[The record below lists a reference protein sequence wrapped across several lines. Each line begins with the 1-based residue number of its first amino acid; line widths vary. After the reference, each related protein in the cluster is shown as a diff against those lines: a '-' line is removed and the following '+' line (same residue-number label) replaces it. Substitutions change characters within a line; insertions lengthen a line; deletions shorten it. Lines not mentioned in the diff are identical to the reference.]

1 MHRLLSIW
9 FAAAFMAMGLAAPQT
24 VYALTAED
32 VVYQPVE
39 ASSDAVE
46 THFPDKFVYYGR
58 DGFFVPTRLLVES
71 DIKACVDLRK
81 TVCKTRYSS
90 RSEVLKAAS
99 LYFAFPIQ
107 TAGDVAQTTMRADV
121 GNDTMTVTT
130 TRTMNAGGLM
140 LHMEVERL
148 SAEDG
153 RTERFTRWA
162 QFKPSRRYAG
172 LRMNFGEEITPN
184 PWMESI
190 SRLRRGQLRGYANAA
205 IRINNHFYSA
215 EAGRKRIRHGSGFFY
230 RSRHRIMT
238 AWHNLSPNPE
248 CREKLRCELR
258 FLHTDERG
266 IKRRF
271 KQTVQI
277 IAHDSRADFAVLR
290 VRLPRNVPAQILPV
304 ARDRIGPEVS
314 IVGYPSPRFDLLYSH
329 GYLNSLTSGT
339 SRLVASAYVVGGFS
353 GAPVVDLASGKLVGF
368 AKAWQRPRGHDG
380 DGGPVSFNIVKVL
393 EQAYGI

>member
-1 MHRLLSIW
+1 MHRFLSTW
-9 FAAAFMAMGLAAPQT
+9 FAAALLTMGLAPPQSAHAMT
-24 VYALTAED
+24 VED

-39 ASSDAVE
+39 ASSNAVE
-46 THFPDKFVYYGR
+46 THFRDKFVYYDR

-81 TVCKTRYSS
+81 PVCTTKYAVRP
-90 RSEVLKAAS
+90 EVLKAAS
-99 LYFAFPIQ
+99 LYFAFPIH
-107 TAGDVAQTTMRADV
+107 TARDVAQTTMRHDI
-121 GNDTMTVTT
+121 GNDLMTVTT
-130 TRTMNAGGLM
+130 TRTITAGGLS
-140 LHMEVERL
+140 LQMEVERRP
-148 SAEDG
+148 AGKG
-153 RTERFTRWA
+153 RVERFTRGA
-162 QFKPSRRYAG
+162 QFKPSQRYAG
-172 LRMNFGEEITPN
+172 LRMNFGEEILPSA
-184 PWMESI
+184 WMESI
-190 SRLRRGQLRGYANAA
+190 SRLRRGRLRSFANAA

-215 EAGRKRIRHGSGFFY
+215 KAGRKRIRHGSGFFY

-258 FLHTDERG
+258 FLHTDARG

-290 VRLPRNVPAQILPV
+290 LRLPRNVPAQILPI

-368 AKAWQRPRGHDG
+368 AKAWQRPRGHEG

-393 EQAYGI
+393 EQVYGI